1 MKFYL
6 TFTKYVMTIFQ
17 KRAIN
22 KINTR
27 GARVIIPA
35 EIIPFEPESLILM
48 QGSGDFDQTLVITL
62 LKICK
67 L

>member
-1 MKFYL
+1 
-6 TFTKYVMTIFQ
+6 MTIFQ

-27 GARVIIPA
+27 GAKKFNLA
-35 EIIPFEPESLILM
+35 EIIPFEPESLNFDA
-48 QGSGDFDQTLVITL
+48 GKWRFDQTLVITL
-62 LKICK
+62 LKIKK

>member
-1 MKFYL
+1 MNKHYFIY
-6 TFTKYVMTIFQ
+6 FTQYVMTIFW

-27 GARVIIPA
+27 GAKNLTLA
-35 EIIPFEPESLILM
+35 EIIPFEPESFILM
-48 QGSGDFDQTLVITL
+48 QGSGNLI
-62 LKICK
+62 K

>member
-1 MKFYL
+1 
-6 TFTKYVMTIFQ
+6 MTIYK

-27 GARVIIPA
+27 GARKFNLA
-35 EIIPFEPESLILM
+35 EIIPFEPESLNWM
-48 QGSGDFDQTLVITL
+48 QGSGDLI
-62 LKICK
+62 K

>member
-1 MKFYL
+1 
-6 TFTKYVMTIFQ
+6 MTIFY

-27 GARVIIPA
+27 GARNFNLA
-35 EIIPFEPESLILM
+35 EIIPFEPESKILM
-48 QGSGDFDQTLVITL
+48 QGSGDLI
-62 LKICK
+62 K

>member
-1 MKFYL
+1 
-6 TFTKYVMTIFQ
+6 MTIFK

-27 GARVIIPA
+27 GAKKFTLA
-35 EIIPFEPESLILM
+35 EIISFESKSLILI
-48 QGSGDFDQTLVITL
+48 QGSGDLI
-62 LKICK
+62 K

>member
-1 MKFYL
+1 
-6 TFTKYVMTIFQ
+6 MTIFY

-27 GARVIIPA
+27 GAKKFNLA
-35 EIIPFEPESLILM
+35 EIIPFEPESLLM
-48 QGSGDFDQTLVITL
+48 IQGSGNLI
-62 LKICK
+62 K

>member
-1 MKFYL
+1 MQEM
-6 TFTKYVMTIFQ
+6 MTIFQ

-27 GARVIIPA
+27 GAKKFNLA

>member
-1 MKFYL
+1 
-6 TFTKYVMTIFQ
+6 MTIFY

-27 GARVIIPA
+27 GAREFNLA
-35 EIIPFEPESLILM
+35 EIIPFEPESSILI
-48 QGSGDFDQTLVITL
+48 QGSGDLI
-62 LKICK
+62 K

>member
-1 MKFYL
+1 MILFIFAQYE
-6 TFTKYVMTIFQ
+6 MTIFY

-22 KINTR
+22 NINTR
-27 GARVIIPA
+27 GARKFFLA

-48 QGSGDFDQTLVITL
+48 QESGNLITLVITL
-62 LKICK
+62 LKIYK

>member
-1 MKFYL
+1 
-6 TFTKYVMTIFQ
+6 MTIFL

-27 GARVIIPA
+27 GAKKLNLA
-35 EIIPFEPESLILM
+35 EIIPFEPESLKLI
-48 QGSGDFDQTLVITL
+48 QGSGNLI
-62 LKICK
+62 K

>member
-1 MKFYL
+1 
-6 TFTKYVMTIFQ
+6 MTIFT

-27 GARVIIPA
+27 GAKKFNLA
-35 EIIPFEPESLILM
+35 EIIPFEPESLIM
-48 QGSGDFDQTLVITL
+48 IQGSGNLI
-62 LKICK
+62 K